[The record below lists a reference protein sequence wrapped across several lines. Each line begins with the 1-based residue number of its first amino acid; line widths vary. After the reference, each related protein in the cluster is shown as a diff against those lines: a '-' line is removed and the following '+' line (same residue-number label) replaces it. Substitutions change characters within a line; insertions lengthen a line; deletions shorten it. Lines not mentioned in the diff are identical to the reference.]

1 MKRFTNQS
9 NGSQAGRMYNG
20 GDCLKTHSSQNVS

>member
-1 MKRFTNQS
+1 MKYKNICLTITNFA
-9 NGSQAGRMYNG
+9 NR

>member
-20 GDCLKTHSSQNVS
+20 GGQSSVDLPCSH